1 MRDEIE
7 YYRRCDVRPFGVNP
21 ATAERHADYAARFKL
36 PFPLLSDAGLRI
48 SRSYG
53 AVRPDGSAIARS
65 VCLVDRDGTVLYSRR
80 GARRRPEPEGT
91 ELPMTDTLDF
101 PAGP

>member
-7 YYRRCDVRPFGVNP
+7 QYRRCDVRPFGVNP
-21 ATAERHADYAARFKL
+21 ATAERHAGYAARLKL

-65 VCLVDRDGTVLYSRR
+65 VCLVDRDGTVLYSQSGAPGADLSLR
-80 GARRRPEPEGT
+80 GLTCR
-91 ELPMTDTLDF
+91 
-101 PAGP
+101 